1 VPPVTKC
8 GSPNGD
14 QVISPLFRASAG
26 QLAHAGRGASQRLM
40 RQATTSLTGRV
51 GFGTGLLTQML
62 VPTLPVVC
70 GGAKKGRGASPNRQG
85 NGVRRPLEQPA
96 LAGFGYLGSPLY
108 DYLTV

>member
-1 VPPVTKC
+1 
-8 GSPNGD
+8 
-14 QVISPLFRASAG
+14 
-26 QLAHAGRGASQRLM
+26 M

-62 VPTLPVVC
+62 VPTPPVAC
-70 GGAKKGRGASPNRQG
+70 GGAKKGSGASPNRQG